1 MGEHYEQ
8 LSLDERCTI
17 AQLREAGQ
25 SIRKIAAAL
34 DRPPSTIS
42 RELKRNSGNR
52 VGYKPAYAQEQTC
65 ARRWKGSK
73 LDRNE
78 PLRAMVLDRLEW
90 GWSPEQVAGRT
101 KRDLGRSIISYE
113 SIYRFIY
120 AQIRRTNDFSWR
132 HYLPRAKFKRGWRPR
147 RGGSS
152 VDLIKF
158 RQSISDRPSD
168 AGDRGTPGHWEGDY
182 MLFSEYGQNIL
193 VAHERK
199 SRVTLLARPET
210 REAEPTASALEC
222 LLAPWPKHMRATIT
236 FDNGPEFAR
245 HYRLRKQLGIQTFF
259 CDTHAPW
266 QKGGVEN
273 AIGRLRR
280 YLPRKTDLT
289 QLTPGDLDAI
299 ASRYNNTPRKC
310 LDYKTPAEACLETPL
325 HFECESTSRLSP
337 G

>member
-25 SIRKIAAAL
+25 SIRQIAAAL
-34 DRPPSTIS
+34 DRSPSAIS

-52 VGYKPAYAQEQTC
+52 VGYKPAYAQQQAR
-65 ARRWKGSK
+65 ARRWHGSR
-73 LDRNE
+73 LERNQ
-78 PLRAMVLDRLEW
+78 PLRKEVLDKLAG
-90 GWSPEQVAGRT
+90 GWSPEQVAGRM
-101 KRDLGRSIISYE
+101 KRELGRRVISYE

-132 HYLPRAKFKRGWRPR
+132 LYLPRARAKRGWRGR

-152 VDLIKF
+152 VVLIKM
-158 RQSISDRPSD
+158 RQPISERPPVANDRN
-168 AGDRGTPGHWEGDY
+168 APGHWEGDY

-199 SRVTLLARPET
+199 TRVTLLARPST
-210 REAEPTASALEC
+210 RDAQATAHALED
-222 LLAPWPKHMRATIT
+222 LLAPWPKQMRETIT

-245 HYRLRKQLGIQTFF
+245 HYQLSKQLGIRTFF
-259 CDTHAPW
+259 CDPRAPW

-280 YLPRKTDLT
+280 YLPRKTDLN
-289 QLTPGDLDAI
+289 QLSPGDLDAI
-299 ASRYNNTPRKC
+299 ASQYNNTPRKC
-310 LDYKTPAEACLETPL
+310 LDY
-325 HFECESTSRLSP
+325 
-337 G
+337 